1 MGWSWLSQE
10 CVVETTPDMANDA
23 WNQGAS
29 IENIDAEYGEHEWSQ
44 VAIKCVAAVDLPAK
58 VQTCRYNKC
67 LLVNNKTDKR
77 VCYRTECNRKRV
89 MAQVNDDCKAKGI
102 EALKEAALSASCMPA
117 QPLTDLQKQCVAARC
132 YYSED
137 TPLINRRVCAMNR
150 CTIQLKDQFAC
161 WAEQSKRCKKG
172 DRWSL
177 TAMGCVQGQ

>member
-10 CVVETTPDMANDA
+10 CVVETTPEMATLA

-89 MAQVNDDCKAKGI
+89 MAKVNDDCKAEGI
-102 EALKEAALSASCMPA
+102 EALRQAALKPSCMPA
-117 QPLTDLQKQCVAARC
+117 QPRTDLQKQCVAYHC
-132 YYSED
+132 SED
-137 TPLINRRVCAMNR
+137 MTLINFRVCAMNR
-150 CTIQLKDQFAC
+150 CTIQLEDAVAC
-161 WAEQSKRCKKG
+161 WAEQSIRCKEG